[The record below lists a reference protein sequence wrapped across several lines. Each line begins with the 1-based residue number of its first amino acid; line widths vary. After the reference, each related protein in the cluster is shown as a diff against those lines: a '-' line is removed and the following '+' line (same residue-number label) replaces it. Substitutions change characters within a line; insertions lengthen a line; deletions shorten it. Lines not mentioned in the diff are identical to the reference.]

1 MGMKIAIVGATG
13 FVGAKLL
20 AEAVSR
26 GHQVTAITRS
36 PEKLRRDPHIT
47 AVAADVNDVPT
58 LIEAFRGQ
66 EAVIHSYAPARKDSI
81 DARIAQQRRATTS
94 IIAALRG
101 AGVRR
106 ILAVGGAGTSEIAP
120 GVKLMDSYLFPKA
133 YEGGAKSTAV
143 IKDLLKAEPDLDWI
157 FLSPPHALEA
167 GTRTG
172 KYRLGRDNLIFEEA
186 TGRSHIS
193 VDDYAVAMI
202 DELENPRHSRERFTV
217 GT

>member
-1 MGMKIAIVGATG
+1 MRIAIVGATG

-36 PEKLRRDPHIT
+36 PEKLPSSPHIT
-47 AVAADVNDVPT
+47 AIAADVNDVPT

-133 YEGGAKSTAV
+133 YEGCAKSTAV

-157 FLSPPHALEA
+157 FLSPPHALEP
-167 GTRTG
+167 GNRQIP
-172 KYRLGRDNLIFEEA
+172 LG
-186 TGRSHIS
+186 S
-193 VDDYAVAMI
+193 
-202 DELENPRHSRERFTV
+202 
-217 GT
+217 